1 MTKLHTTNLAK
12 MSGQV
17 NEETLHELRDS
28 YRAGRG
34 VRYVVH
40 PLLMATLVLAILVAM
55 LTIIRM
61 VTLDDRWA
69 LLTALFFFIAL
80 EAIYTTNWIRH
91 PARLRLDRSTYRAA
105 ELLLIVII
113 VRLGTWFVFDD
124 VQLNIEQL
132 TFYLGNPLAFF
143 LNGPFLVTLL
153 LALVCWRLAI
163 TLSDIFMRL
172 EVSEFELQFYSL
184 PLAQRKARSDDQ
196 PILTGR
202 HQLVMKFTQYWL
214 WGGILLVLAVGLST
228 LEIRSLDALKTPLA
242 IGRLG
247 LQPGLLLIL
256 LLYFGIGF
264 YLLSQA
270 KLMEMNARWLLND
283 INADEQM
290 RKSWQRFSLLVLLAV
305 GIIAAFI
312 PIGPNLAVGRILTA
326 LLYVIFI
333 LVNIIIFLLS
343 IPLFFLFALFSGESG
358 GETQPLP
365 PLNPELFAE
374 APPPE
379 ASPLV
384 ETVAMFLSSAFWSI
398 FAVIAV
404 MALLFFLRERKT
416 ILEGGTAGQIWEQF
430 WAWLISLWKSLWQ
443 RTENI
448 RLQLPKIRSETKDDP
463 DSKADKQRRWRFFR
477 LGALSPKEQIRYFY
491 LSTVRRAG
499 EKGVKRE
506 SAETPLEFAED
517 LKDSW
522 PTVEEEVEELTAAFL
537 KARYSDES
545 ITKEDVPE
553 VKETWK
559 DVRRQLKQGSQSED
573 DESEE

>member
-12 MSGQV
+12 MSERV
-17 NEETLHELRDS
+17 NEETLQELRDS
-28 YRAGRG
+28 YRAGRWA
-34 VRYVVH
+34 RYVVH
-40 PLLMATLVLAILVAM
+40 PLLMATLVLALLVAM
-55 LTIIRM
+55 LTIIRL
-61 VTLDDRWA
+61 VTLDDRWVM
-69 LLTALFFFIAL
+69 LTPLFFFIAL

-105 ELLLIVII
+105 ELLLIVIV
-113 VRLGTWFVFDD
+113 VRLVTWLVFDD
-124 VQLNIEQL
+124 VRLNIEQL
-132 TFYLGNPLAFF
+132 TFYLGNPLTFF

-202 HQLVMKFTQYWL
+202 RQLVMKFTQYWL
-214 WGGILLVLAVGLST
+214 WGGILLVFAVGLST
-228 LEIRSLDALKTPLA
+228 LEIRSLDALKNPLA

-283 INADEQM
+283 ISADEQM
-290 RKSWQRFSLLVLLAV
+290 RKTWQRASLLVLLLV
-305 GIIAAFI
+305 GVIASFI

-326 LLYVIFI
+326 LLYVIFF

-343 IPLFFLFALFSGESG
+343 IPLFFLFSLFSGEQV

-384 ETVAMFLSSAFWSI
+384 ETIAMVLSSAFWSI

-416 ILEGGTAGQIWEQF
+416 ILEGGSAGQIWEQF
-430 WAWLISLWKSLWQ
+430 WAWLIFLWKSFWQ
-443 RTENI
+443 RAGNI
-448 RLQLPKIRSETKDDP
+448 RLQLPKIRSETEDDP
-463 DSKADKQRRWRFFR
+463 DSKADNQRRWRFFR
-477 LGALSPKEQIRYFY
+477 LGALAPREQIRYFY

-537 KARYSDES
+537 KARYSDEP
-545 ITKEDVPE
+545 ITKADVPE